1 MIQYSNMELRV
12 LRYFLAVAREENITA
27 AAESLHVTQPTLSK
41 QLMDLEYELGKK
53 LFERGKRK
61 ITLTEEGIFLRKR
74 AQEIIDLSDKT
85 EATLKSSV
93 QTISGDVFIGCGET
107 QGMREI
113 IKVMKKVNCDFP
125 EIRYNLYSGNDEDVS
140 ERLDSGL
147 VDFGLFVGST
157 HLDKYDYK
165 KLPIA
170 DVWGLLLRNDSPLA
184 KKKTIKPSDLD
195 GVPIL
200 CSRQTLTHNELSGWL
215 GKDFKK
221 LKIVST
227 HNLIYN
233 ASLMVEEGFGAAL
246 SIKGLINTADS
257 NLVFRPFRPMIKA
270 DLIFA
275 WKKYQVFSKPAEI
288 FLKYIQENIA

>member
-1 MIQYSNMELRV
+1 MELRV
-12 LRYFLAVAREENITA
+12 LRYFLAVAREENITV

-85 EATLKSSV
+85 EATLKSSA

-147 VDFGLFVGST
+147 VDFGLFVGNT

-165 KLPIA
+165 KLPVA
-170 DVWGLLLRNDSPLA
+170 DVWGLLLRNDNPLA

-200 CSRQTLTHNELSGWL
+200 CSRQALTHNELSGWL

-227 HNLIYN
+227 HNLVYN

>member
-1 MIQYSNMELRV
+1 MELRV

-61 ITLTEEGIFLRKR
+61 ITLTEDGMFLRKR
-74 AQEIIDLSDKT
+74 AQEIVDLSDKT
-85 EATLKSSV
+85 EATIKSSA

-147 VDFGLFVGST
+147 VDFGLFVGNT

-165 KLPIA
+165 KLPVA
-170 DVWGLLLRNDSPLA
+170 DVWGLLLRNDNPLA

-200 CSRQTLTHNELSGWL
+200 CSRQALTRNELSGWL

-227 HNLIYN
+227 HNLVYN

>member
-1 MIQYSNMELRV
+1 MELRV

-41 QLMDLEYELGKK
+41 QLMDLEDELGKK

-61 ITLTEEGIFLRKR
+61 ITLTEDGRFLRKR
-74 AQEIIDLSDKT
+74 AQEIVDLTDKT
-85 EATLKSSV
+85 ETAIKSSI
-93 QTISGDVFIGCGET
+93 QTISGDIFIGCGET

-113 IKVMKKVNCDFP
+113 IKVMKKVNTDYP

-140 ERLDSGL
+140 ERLDNGL
-147 VDFGLFVGST
+147 VDFGLFVGNT

-165 KLPIA
+165 KLPIS
-170 DVWGLLLRNDSPLA
+170 DIWGLLIRNDNPIA
-184 KKKTIKPSDLD
+184 QNETIKPTDLENI
-195 GVPIL
+195 PIL
-200 CSRQTLTHNELSGWL
+200 CSRQALTHNELSGWL
-215 GKDFKK
+215 GKDFSK

-227 HNLIYN
+227 HNLVYN
-233 ASLMVEEGFGAAL
+233 STLMAEEGFGAVL
-246 SIKGLINTADS
+246 SIKGLINTANT
-257 NLVFRPFRPMIKA
+257 NLVFRPFEPLIKA

-288 FLKYIQENIA
+288 FLKYLQSIL